1 MRPSLSRRSASTLC
15 TVLSRSSNLLS
26 CLMAWNRRRRA
37 EDRNSESPTRWRR
50 HGERL
55 LPTDVHRMFTLIRQQ
70 CFARRTC
77 EKDLR
82 GLGKQPGRYG
92 RDRWSVLL
100 CILCQSGVW
109 NWGFFFLILH
119 PTKRSQ
125 QEHCT
130 CDGKAADVGSDSVT
144 TCWDTRKQ
152 LKQEKKNPNLQ
163 EAGFCVKKLCF
174 AALLMCSS
182 APPSV
187 KRTHRAAAP
196 YTLMT
201 DWEQNTE
208 TCDVTRCKFL

>member
-1 MRPSLSRRSASTLC
+1 MKQEEESRGSKQRESNTLEETRRAAAADRCPSHVHTYKAAVFCSQDLWEGFTRIREAAGQIWTGQMKRVALHSLSKRSVKL
-15 TVLSRSSNLLS
+15 
-26 CLMAWNRRRRA
+26 
-37 EDRNSESPTRWRR
+37 
-50 HGERL
+50 RL
-55 LPTDVHRMFTLIRQQ
+55 F
-70 CFARRTC
+70 F
-77 EKDLR
+77 
-82 GLGKQPGRYG
+82 
-92 RDRWSVLL
+92 
-100 CILCQSGVW
+100 
-109 NWGFFFLILH
+109 FFFLILH